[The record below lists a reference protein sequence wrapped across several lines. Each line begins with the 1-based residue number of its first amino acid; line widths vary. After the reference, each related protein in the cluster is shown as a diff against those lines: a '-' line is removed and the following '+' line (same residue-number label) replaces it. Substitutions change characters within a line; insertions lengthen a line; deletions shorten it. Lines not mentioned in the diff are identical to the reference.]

1 MHERE
6 RERRP
11 EDYCKQ
17 WEKNQQRPTCQKK
30 RATSTSIIIILQPL
44 LSFQVACQVTADSR
58 DARRDSKVAPPSR
71 VVKHLGALGSTRCPA
86 VLRIYVV
93 FWCFLYW
100 HRTRGSFSTM
110 FFVGFLHVTNMFQMV
125 RIHQLT
131 AFFCALFEGLLQ
143 TEICKALRLYFE
155 LQPCSGR
162 SFCRVGIVL
171 GSHQIIFA
179 FLWTGWPDPFHQ
191 CQALEKIAET
201 LWWVG
206 LGKEM
211 WNSWPYK

>member
-30 RATSTSIIIILQPL
+30 RATNTSIIIILQPL

-71 VVKHLGALGSTRCPA
+71 VVKHLGALGSTQRPA

-93 FWCFLYW
+93 FWIDIEHVAVFQQCFFWGCFMWLICLY
-100 HRTRGSFSTM
+100 
-110 FFVGFLHVTNMFQMV
+110 MFQMV

-179 FLWTGWPDPFHQ
+179 FLWTGWPNPCHQ
-191 CQALEKIAET
+191 CQALEKIAEP
-201 LWWVG
+201 LWWGG
-206 LGKEM
+206 LGNYVKLLTI
-211 WNSWPYK
+211 

>member
-1 MHERE
+1 MRE

-179 FLWTGWPDPFHQ
+179 FLWTGWPNPCHQ
-191 CQALEKIAET
+191 CQALEKIAEP
-201 LWWVG
+201 LWWGG
-206 LGKEM
+206 LGNYVKLLTI
-211 WNSWPYK
+211 

>member
-179 FLWTGWPDPFHQ
+179 FLWTGWPNPCHQ
-191 CQALEKIAET
+191 CQALEKIAEP
-201 LWWVG
+201 LWWGG
-206 LGKEM
+206 LGNYVKLLTI
-211 WNSWPYK
+211 